1 MQISKPTENDIA
13 KIDSPKPITFL
24 ASNADGCV
32 RVIHISYTSKDLSMV
47 ADIDLE
53 TNKVALLPQDD
64 ARTFISV
71 FIGHNCKIDGYR
83 ELETSGCDL
92 SFIVHYPVLA
102 HPERYLY
109 MSENDYLRLKSMNIQ
124 FQLNLFSLFGLYG
137 KEVQKRAKT
146 LQKQE
151 MYNYIGT
158 DLHRIITLQNALRV
172 KL

>member
-1 MQISKPTENDIA
+1 
-13 KIDSPKPITFL
+13 
-24 ASNADGCV
+24 
-32 RVIHISYTSKDLSMV
+32 
-47 ADIDLE
+47 
-53 TNKVALLPQDD
+53 
-64 ARTFISV
+64 
-71 FIGHNCKIDGYR
+71 
-83 ELETSGCDL
+83 
-92 SFIVHYPVLA
+92 
-102 HPERYLY
+102 
-109 MSENDYLRLKSMNIQ
+109 MNIQ